1 VPFLNDG
8 AFVMTL
14 ALANTIAKDE
24 VDALQSSLRELHVA
38 ASSSVDAIGRAA
50 LNLDAVLARIQSQ
63 LSAKGL
69 RHREQQLLGEILSLG
84 AQGNFLDYVSAEQAF
99 MAVQML
105 AIELDD
111 AELEAQLDHLAK
123 TLENDERY
131 EPAQFARLL
140 RGFESA
146 R

>member
-1 VPFLNDG
+1 
-8 AFVMTL
+8 MTL

-50 LNLDAVLARIQSQ
+50 RNLDEVLARIQSQ

-69 RHREQQLLGEILSLG
+69 RHRKQQLLGEILSLG

-123 TLENDERY
+123 TLENDER
-131 EPAQFARLL
+131 
-140 RGFESA
+140 
-146 R
+146 

>member
-1 VPFLNDG
+1 
-8 AFVMTL
+8 
-14 ALANTIAKDE
+14 
-24 VDALQSSLRELHVA
+24 
-38 ASSSVDAIGRAA
+38 
-50 LNLDAVLARIQSQ
+50 
-63 LSAKGL
+63 
-69 RHREQQLLGEILSLG
+69 
-84 AQGNFLDYVSAEQAF
+84 

-140 RGFESA
+140 RRFESA